1 MAIAFGPM
9 RGGGRSSWPEAVSR
23 SLRAGRV
30 CALAWR
36 GWRGPVVVL
45 GVCGWLLLAGA
56 SAFGAELH
64 PFLSSFDG
72 GETPA
77 GSFEAGGV
85 AVDNSAGPSAGA
97 VYVEDPTGSPFPH
110 QVVDKFASAPAS
122 GFLCQITGLAGSL
135 GAPLTECDFED
146 SSRPGTPSGHFGYV
160 GGSGVAVDPATGNVF
175 VVDQGSNV
183 VDEFDSSGKYLSQV
197 TGVSF
202 PRGVAV
208 DRLSGDVYIANAFGE
223 VERFDPVTSVL
234 STFAVLGGFPGGIA
248 VDNSG
253 GPSAGDVYAVDAGD
267 NVVDKFDPAGTLVAQ
282 ITTPGAGSFGAVRGV
297 AVDPATGDVYVA
309 DQGAGVV
316 DQFDAA
322 GALLSQISGVETGAG
337 AMQPFG
343 VTVSSSGL
351 VYVTDAAHSVVNVF
365 GAGVVVPDV
374 VTGGASKVAPT
385 SATVAGTVNP
395 DGIQLTDCH
404 FDYVDEADYNA
415 SAANPYSEGQTA
427 PCVPAAGAIP
437 ADSSEHPVNADLTGL
452 TPGTGYHFR
461 LAAANANGANRGG
474 DATFTTVVLPVIDG
488 VSVTELSA
496 GAATLNAKIDPK
508 GFHAEYHFEYGTS
521 TAYGH
526 TVPVPDGDLGSG
538 LGDVAV
544 SQHVSELSEDTVYH
558 WRVVV
563 TGANGTTTGVDH
575 TFIYQKAGSALPDG
589 RAYEMVTPP
598 HKNAALFGDTLGFA
612 APQVSADG
620 SRVISATIQCLTGA
634 ESCNGDQLTVGSP
647 YAFTRGPGGW
657 QVTALSPSAQTF
669 AAVSPMLYSADAG
682 TALFSAGRP
691 GAEDHFYVRRA
702 DGSLVDVGPLT
713 PPADGAQ
720 GSRTLTYRGSGDG
733 SHVVWES
740 GFTHEHKAP
749 AWPFDETLFAEG
761 LFNESL
767 YQYAGFAATQP
778 SLVAVS
784 GGQDSHDLI
793 GRCGGHMIAVPGG
806 VSEDGRTVFYTV
818 NQCKD
823 GGSGVNK
830 GKAVAVDE
838 LFARVGGGEPGA
850 RTAAISEP
858 GGLSPA
864 APDLG
869 CTSEACVKNITDSR
883 RFRAPRLAGAS
894 VDGSKAFFLSPQQL
908 MDTASQDS
916 NLSDNAGAGGSGC
929 NVTVGAGGC
938 NLYEYDF
945 SNSAGRELVDVS
957 AGDVSPRVGGV
968 MAVSPDGSHVYFVAR
983 GVLTG
988 ALNGQGQSAKDGARN
1003 LYLFER
1009 DAGHP
1014 AGTIVFIT
1022 RLAASDSPE
1031 WGRDT
1036 GLANVTPD
1044 GRFLVFMSHGR
1055 LTADDTSLSGAFQ
1068 VFRYD
1073 ALTGS
1078 LIRLSIGEAGFND
1091 NGNRSSAT
1099 PCAVE
1104 LCAEDA
1110 RIASGRPAQ
1119 MLGESRGDSS
1129 MSDGGSFVFFQSPVA
1144 LTARALDD
1152 VQIATTESGSPVY
1165 AQNVYEWHAGHV
1177 YLISDGRDLSVTA
1190 GPAVSCLPL
1199 HTSVCLLG
1207 ADRSGA
1213 NVFFSTTDQ
1222 LVPQDTDTELDY
1234 YDARACTAADPCI
1247 TPPAQQTPCSGL
1259 ACQASPP
1266 APPAL
1271 LTAASVRF
1279 SGPGNASPG
1288 APAAGKVKV
1297 RARTVNGSFLLQVS
1311 VPGAGR
1317 IAISGA
1323 GLRGLRRA
1331 VAHPGTYRFAVSLT
1345 AKARAALRHRH
1356 GRRMKFRVNVTYQPP
1371 GGSSSTASLTLSVK
1385 G

>member
-1 MAIAFGPM
+1 M
-9 RGGGRSSWPEAVSR
+9 RGGGRSDWAGGVSR
-23 SLRAGRV
+23 SLRAGRP

-56 SAFGAELH
+56 SAFGAQLH
-64 PFLSSFDG
+64 PFVSSFDG

-77 GSFEAGGV
+77 GSFLAGGV

-135 GAPLTECDFED
+135 AAPLTECDFED
-146 SSRPGTPSGHFGYV
+146 SSRPGTPSGHFGDV
-160 GGSGVAVDPATGNVF
+160 VGSGVAVDPATGNVF

-197 TGVSF
+197 TGLTF
-202 PRGVAV
+202 PRAVAV
-208 DRLSGDVYIANAFGE
+208 DRVSGVLYIAESGGE

-234 STFAVLGGFPGGIA
+234 STFAILGGFPGGIA

-253 GPSAGDVYAVDAGD
+253 GPSAGDVYAVDAAD
-267 NVVDKFDPAGTLVAQ
+267 NVVDKFDPAGTLLAQ
-282 ITTPGAGSFGAVRGV
+282 ITAPGAGSFGALSGV

-309 DQGAGVV
+309 DATGVV
-316 DQFDAA
+316 DQFDPA
-322 GALLSQISGVETGAG
+322 GALVSQISGAETAAG

-343 VTVSSSGL
+343 VAVSSSGL
-351 VYVTDAAHSVVNVF
+351 VYVSDSAHSVVDVF

-374 VTGGASKVAPT
+374 VTGGASNLAPT

-404 FDYVDEADYNA
+404 FDYVDEADYDA

-437 ADSSEHPVNADLTGL
+437 ADSSEHPVTADLTGL

-461 LAAANANGANRGG
+461 LAAANANGHERGG

-496 GAATLNAKIDPK
+496 GSATLNAKIDPK
-508 GFHAEYHFEYGTS
+508 GFHATYHFEYGTS

-538 LGDVAV
+538 AGDVAV
-544 SQHVSELSEDTVYH
+544 SQHVSELSEDTTYH

-598 HKNAALFGDTLGFA
+598 QKNAALIGDIFA
-612 APQVSADG
+612 GPPPQVSADG
-620 SRVISATIQCLTGA
+620 SRVISSMIQCLTGS
-634 ESCNGDQLTVGSP
+634 ESCNGLRGGSAGSP
-647 YAFTRGPGGW
+647 YAFTRGPAGW
-657 QVTALSPSAQTF
+657 QVTALAPSAQTF
-669 AAVSPMLYSADAG
+669 DAVTPLRFSADAG
-682 TALFSAGRP
+682 TALFSAPRP

-720 GSRTLTYRGSGDG
+720 GSRLLTVGGSGDA

-740 GFTHEHKAP
+740 GFTGEHKTP
-749 AWPFDETLFAEG
+749 AWPFDETLLG
-761 LFNESL
+761 ESL
-767 YQYAGFAATQP
+767 YQYAGFGGTQP
-778 SLVAVS
+778 ALVAVS

-793 GRCGGHMIAVPGG
+793 GTCGARMIDRVPDG

-818 NQCKD
+818 KQCPA

-830 GKAVAVDE
+830 GRAVPVDE
-838 LFARVGGGEPGA
+838 LFARVGGGEAGA
-850 RTAAISEP
+850 HTAAISEP
-858 GGLSPA
+858 SGLSPA
-864 APDLG
+864 EPDLG
-869 CTSEACVKNITDSR
+869 CTSEPCVKNITDSR
-883 RFRAPRLAGAS
+883 RFREPRLTGAS
-894 VDGSKAFFLSPQQL
+894 VDGSKAFFLSTQQL
-908 MDTASQDS
+908 TDEASQDS
-916 NLSDNAGAGGSGC
+916 NLSDNPRTPGC
-929 NVTVGAGGC
+929 DVTVGAGGC
-938 NLYEYDF
+938 NLYEYDL
-945 SNSAGRELVDVS
+945 SNPAGHELVDVS

-968 MAVSPDGSHVYFVAR
+968 MAISPDGSHAYFVAR

-988 ALNGQGQSAKDGARN
+988 AANGQGQSAKDGAHN

-1031 WGRDT
+1031 WASPP

-1044 GRFLVFMSHGR
+1044 GRFLVFMSRGR
-1055 LTADDTSLSGAFQ
+1055 MTADDTSLSGAFQ

-1099 PCAVE
+1099 PCAGI
-1104 LCAEDA
+1104 CAEDA
-1110 RIASGRPAQ
+1110 RIAPGHPFPQ
-1119 MLGESRGDSS
+1119 LGESRGDSS
-1129 MSDGGSFVFFQSPVA
+1129 MSDDGSFVFFQSPVA

-1152 VQIATTESGSPVY
+1152 VQIANAGSGGAVY

-1177 YLISDGRDLSVTA
+1177 YLISDGRDLSIDA
-1190 GPAVSCLPL
+1190 GQPSSCLPL
-1199 HTSVCLLG
+1199 NTSVCLLG

-1213 NVFFSTTDQ
+1213 NVFFSTVDQ
-1222 LVPQDTDTELDY
+1222 LVPQDSDTELDY
-1234 YDARACTAADPCI
+1234 YDARVCTAADPCI
-1247 TPPAQQTPCSGL
+1247 TPPAQQTPCSSL
-1259 ACQASPP
+1259 ACQATAP
-1266 APPAL
+1266 AAPAL
-1271 LTAASVRF
+1271 LTAASVSF

-1297 RARTVNGSFLLQVS
+1297 RARTVHGSFLLQVS

-1323 GLRGLRRA
+1323 GLRGLRRS
-1331 VAHPGTYRFAVSLT
+1331 VAHAGTYRFAVSLT

-1356 GRRMKFRVNVTYQPP
+1356 GRRMKFRVHVTYQPP